1 MALTNAFHEAVQS
14 GNVQNVRIMMK
25 NSLLFDPTFVEFH
38 AMEQASSSMSD
49 LYDAHDQKAFRTDPS
64 SWDDDYLSEVTVDLI
79 FNFSHKRLNHL
90 KEVIRHLRP
99 VAQKASQK
107 SYVTKPTRPSPRPSS
122 YEEEKRRNQ
131 ERGDF
136 IRSEVGIGAVAGAV
150 VGAGIAVIAGATAV
164 GIAGSAAAGAVVG
177 GVATTLIVNKE

>member
-14 GNVQNVRIMMK
+14 GNVRDIRIMMK
-25 NSLLFDPTFVEFH
+25 NSMLIDPTFEELRL
-38 AMEQASSSMSD
+38 MEQAASSMPG
-49 LYDAHDQKAFRTDPS
+49 LYDAHNNKALCTDPS
-64 SWDDDYLSEVTVDLI
+64 SWDDDYMNKEMVELM
-79 FNFSHKRLNHL
+79 FNFSHERLDHL
-90 KEVIRHLRP
+90 KEVVRYLRP

-107 SYVTKPTRPSPRPSS
+107 PHVTKPTRPSPRPSS

-164 GIAGSAAAGAVVG
+164 GIAGGAAAGAVVG